1 MNMPIYD
8 TRSLIKTAKKIY
20 PVLNWFRNRYFPT
33 SDQDMFPTSKVLIE
47 YKEGSRKMA
56 PFVIPR
62 KGGITMDREGY
73 TAQEYQPPFIA
84 PQRPLTIDDLNKKG
98 FGEDLYS
105 EMTPEQ
111 RQAQVLGEDL
121 ADLSAMIDRREEW
134 MCGEV
139 IFTGEVIMKHY
150 AEAYGKGEPV
160 EKVLRYYD
168 TAEGFQNIYTPSVL
182 WDAAGPKI
190 YNDLDAMVSVLTSAG
205 CQVTDLNMASDVY
218 SVFINDPGV
227 QKLLDNRSMN
237 IGNITP
243 VETPDGVA
251 HVGNIVVRGK
261 KLDIF
266 VYDETYEDESGNIVP
281 FMPSGKLF
289 LAAHGMGRL
298 LYGAITQIEQE
309 DNQFHTYRGK
319 RIPKYLTDAK
329 NEVREIRVSSAPV
342 PVPNDKRG
350 WVVADVLN

>member
-1 MNMPIYD
+1 MSIYD
-8 TRSLIKTAKKIY
+8 TRVLIKTAKKIY
-20 PVLNWFRNRYFPT
+20 PVMSWFKKRYFPT
-33 SDQDMFPTSKVLIE
+33 TDKDIFPTKKVLIE

-73 TAQEYQPPFIA
+73 IAKEFEPPYIA
-84 PQRPLTIDDLNKKG
+84 PQRPLTIDDLNNKG

-105 EMTPEQ
+105 DMTPEQ

-139 IFTGEVIMKHY
+139 IFTGQVIMKHY
-150 AEAYGKGEPV
+150 AEKYGVGEPV
-160 EKVLRYYD
+160 EKVLRYFD
-168 TAEGFQNIYTPSVL
+168 TTFQNVYSPSVL
-182 WDAAGPKI
+182 WDGANPDI
-190 YNDLDAMVSVLTSAG
+190 YADLDAMVSVLTSAG
-205 CQVTDLNMASDVY
+205 CAATDLNMAADVY
-218 SVFINDPGV
+218 AKFIGNAGI
-227 QKLLDNRSMN
+227 QKLLDNRTIN

-243 VETPDGVA
+243 IETPDGVA
-251 HVGNIVVRGK
+251 HVGSIIVRGK

-266 VYDETYEDESGNIVP
+266 VYDETYENENGQMVP
-281 FMPSGKLF
+281 FMPAGKVF
-289 LAAHGMGRL
+289 ISAPGMGRT

-309 DNQFHTYRGK
+309 DNQFHTYRGTK
-319 RIPKYLTDAK
+319 IPKYLADAK
-329 NEVREIRVSSAPV
+329 NEVRELRVASAPI

-350 WVVADVLN
+350 WVVADVLS